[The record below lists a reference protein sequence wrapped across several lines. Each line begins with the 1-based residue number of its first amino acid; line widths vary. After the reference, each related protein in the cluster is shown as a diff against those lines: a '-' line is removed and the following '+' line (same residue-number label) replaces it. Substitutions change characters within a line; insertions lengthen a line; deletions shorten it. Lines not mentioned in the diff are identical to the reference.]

1 MTNIE
6 NKQGVVSFGSLTV
19 RKYDLTLGDSPSV
32 SSGLPLSLDWTYRQ
46 RQPVSIETYE
56 ANRRPRRSEE
66 SLKMS
71 PERRHK
77 MLVEEFGV
85 SSNKLLAPQGA
96 RSQEQV
102 IANLFRQRDHVDGIR
117 PTTRVEYP
125 WEEDDVVP

>member
-85 SSNKLLAPQGA
+85 SVQQIA
-96 RSQEQV
+96 RSTRCK
-102 IANLFRQRDHVDGIR
+102 IPRASYRQSLSPTR
-117 PTTRVEYP
+117 PCRRYPSNNKSRVSMGRR
-125 WEEDDVVP
+125 